1 MRVLTVPIIII
12 VCLVFGGCSAKNSY
26 KSEFEFANKL
36 AQDGLWKE
44 AHYRWSK
51 VLKTGK
57 ATVALYNNMAIALEE
72 MGKPDEAEKMY
83 QKALKLDPGN
93 VTVKSNY
100 DAFKNVLKG
109 KDLIGKD
116 KNEKPKK
123 ESKRKRR

>member
-12 VCLVFGGCSAKNSY
+12 VCLVVGGCSAKNSY

-51 VLKTGK
+51 IVRSGK
-57 ATVALYNNMAIALEE
+57 ASAKIYNNMAIALEE
-72 MGKPDEAEKMY
+72 MGKLDEAEKMY
-83 QKALKLDPGN
+83 KKALATDPGN
-93 VTVKSNY
+93 PTVKSNY

-109 KDLIGKD
+109 KD

-123 ESKRKRR
+123 ESKRKRK